1 MLEICNISKKYNT
14 KDTFFSNKNINLKI
28 DEGEIIGFLGANGA
42 GKTTLIKIICNL
54 ISPTNGKVLIN
65 GKDIKDNPDEV
76 HKNVGVVLEG
86 ARNVYNFLSI
96 DYNIDYFTYLNKLD
110 PELIKERKE
119 KLLELFELK
128 EKHDVPVN
136 SLSRGMQQKV
146 AIIVALLKNPDILIL
161 DEPTLGLDVV
171 SKEKMIK
178 LLKEIATKFNKT
190 LIVSSHEM
198 NVIENL
204 CDKIA
209 FFNKGQ
215 LTQYDTINNLKFSN
229 NYTYSDVVVVK
240 QDNIVEYLKK
250 NHITYTEEDDFLD
263 FKIKNVVKFISEFP
277 DINVIKIEKE
287 YDKIESLFN

>member
-1 MLEICNISKKYNT
+1 MT
-14 KDTFFSNKNINLKI
+14 
-28 DEGEIIGFLGANGA
+28 
-42 GKTTLIKIICNL
+42 
-54 ISPTNGKVLIN
+54 
-65 GKDIKDNPDEV
+65 
-76 HKNVGVVLEG
+76 GVQTCALP
-86 ARNVYNFLSI
+86 I
-96 DYNIDYFTYLNKLD
+96 
-110 PELIKERKE
+110 
-119 KLLELFELK
+119 
-128 EKHDVPVN
+128 
-136 SLSRGMQQKV
+136 
-146 AIIVALLKNPDILIL
+146 LLKNPDILIL